1 MVRYDGTVVRYG
13 GTLLRYDDRVV
24 QLDVLSLHA
33 GNVVEPTSKNTICH
47 NLLWYAV
54 QKPAA
59 EQPWALRLLVGFCKS
74 LIIHQWCADVMVM
87 AYVR

>member
-13 GTLLRYDDRVV
+13 GTLVRYDDRVV

-33 GNVVEPTSKNTICH
+33 GKVVEPTSKNTICH

-54 QKPAA
+54 QKSR
-59 EQPWALRLLVGFCKS
+59 QPNSHGRSDYLLGSASRL
-74 LIIHQWCADVMVM
+74 
-87 AYVR
+87 